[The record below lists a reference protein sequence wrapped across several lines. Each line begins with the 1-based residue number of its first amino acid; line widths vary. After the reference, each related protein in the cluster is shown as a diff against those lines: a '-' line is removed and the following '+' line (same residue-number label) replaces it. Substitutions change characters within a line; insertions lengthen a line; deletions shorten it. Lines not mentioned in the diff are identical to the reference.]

1 MLREN
6 DLLIRIEVK
15 VAVAEDVAVGQ
26 RNNRYSVGELLLT
39 ILYPMILGLARIE
52 PCALLQAHSLF
63 RRLSNLAPPLSQHAA
78 AVDEQRV
85 VVP

>member
-52 PCALLQAHSLF
+52 PRTVLQAMACF
-63 RRLSNLAPPLSQHAA
+63 AA
-78 AVDEQRV
+78 
-85 VVP
+85 